1 MNTPSSIS
9 RRKVTTGIAW
19 SVPAVAAV
27 AAAPFAAASPVI
39 CPKVSGVGGAIKFP
53 GNSKIEGIKHA
64 YGFDVTLTNDTSETI
79 VISGG
84 STYIEFKKFGN
95 KSGAPLLYTADPC
108 KGGVPIESG
117 SDLLTLEPGEKL
129 PLFFVVTNTGNSAND
144 SGCIYATFNV
154 SLVGGQ
160 PVDTDYC
167 EVIVVPKVCFNGT
180 PPQGC

>member
-39 CPKVSGVGGAIKFP
+39 CPEVSGVGGAIKFP
-53 GNSKIEGIKHA
+53 GNSKIENIKHA

-84 STYIEFKKFGN
+84 STNIVFTKFGE
-95 KSGAPLLYTADPC
+95 KSGSPC
-108 KGGVPIESG
+108 S
-117 SDLLTLEPGEKL
+117 
-129 PLFFVVTNTGNSAND
+129 
-144 SGCIYATFNV
+144 
-154 SLVGGQ
+154 
-160 PVDTDYC
+160 
-167 EVIVVPKVCFNGT
+167 T
-180 PPQGC
+180 PPIRARVACRSSPTVSC